1 MSDLASARDIA
12 QMILT
17 SSDLATL
24 QEALEAASDWMG
36 FHFFALTQH
45 PRRDP
50 SAPGGMRVHN
60 YPREWEV
67 SYDRRRLGLSDPV
80 HRASHL
86 RADGFRWREL
96 RAIIPFFDRDEE
108 MLSEALV
115 FEIEDGLTIP
125 VNVPGEPCGSVTFAI
140 RSGQAFPEE
149 RLMFADNFAAISFQ
163 TMRMIAGLRPAAGK
177 PRLTDHQLEV
187 VRWVAVDKTDA
198 EIAQILDVKTDTV
211 SKHIRNACRSFGVY
225 KRTSLPIHALF
236 EGMLA
241 FSDVLF

>member
-1 MSDLASARDIA
+1 MSGFASARDIA

-17 SSDLATL
+17 SSDLADL

-36 FHFFALTQH
+36 FPFFALTQH
-45 PRRDP
+45 PRRDT
-50 SAPGGMRVHN
+50 SASGGMRLHN

-67 SYDRRRLGLSDPV
+67 SYDRRRLGLADPV

-86 RADGFRWREL
+86 RADGFRWRDL

-108 MLSEALV
+108 MLAEARF

-125 VNVPGEPCGSVTFAI
+125 VNVPGEPCGSVTFAT
-140 RSGQAFPEE
+140 RSGQVFPEE
-149 RLMFADNFAAISFQ
+149 RLFFANNFAAIAYQ
-163 TMRMIAGLRPAAGK
+163 TARVIAGVRPAAGK

-187 VRWVAVDKTDA
+187 VRWIAVDKTDG
-198 EIAQILDVKTDTV
+198 EIAQILGVKTDTV
-211 SKHIRNACRSFGVY
+211 SKHIRNACRSLGVY

-241 FSDVLF
+241 FSDVLL